1 MSAPTKQPLN
11 PESEQKPNSKLDYK
25 KSGVDIALGNELV
38 EDYKDIVKSTH
49 TPAVLNQLGGFCALY
64 DLSNHNLKQP
74 VLVSATDG
82 VGTKLRLALDWEQH
96 DGVGIDLVAMCVNDL
111 IVIGAKPLFFLDYYA
126 SGQLDKKI
134 TLNVVSSIAKG
145 CLQAGISLVGGE
157 TAEMP
162 GMYQGKDYDL
172 AGFCVGLVDKSA
184 IIDGRDVVEGD
195 VLIALA
201 SSGVHSNGFS
211 LVRKILAQD
220 SLYEQ
225 TKIAGKSIKNVLLEP
240 TRIYTKALAAL
251 QSENLMK
258 GAAHITGGGLTENI
272 PRFLPQNLSAHI
284 NTDSWQLPPIF
295 QWLQEKS
302 QMSNADLRL
311 TFNSGVGMVVCVDK
325 ANQEKALALLK
336 AQGEDAWIIGH
347 ITEKSGTT
355 SANTAIVYSDEC

>member
-1 MSAPTKQPLN
+1 MNICTKQLSN
-11 PESEQKPNSKLDYK
+11 QESKQKLSSKLDYK
-25 KSGVDIALGNELV
+25 QSGVDIALGNELV
-38 EDYKDIVKSTH
+38 NEYKNIVKSTH

-64 DLSNHNLKQP
+64 DLSAHNLKQP

-96 DGVGIDLVAMCVNDL
+96 NGVGIDLVAMCVNDL

-134 TLNVVSSIAKG
+134 TLDVVSSIAKG
-145 CLQAGISLVGGE
+145 CQQASISLVGGE

-184 IIDGRDVVEGD
+184 IVNGRNIIEGD

-201 SSGVHSNGFS
+201 SSGIHSNGFS
-211 LVRKILAQD
+211 LVRKILAQNTA
-220 SLYEQ
+220 YEQ
-225 TKIAGKSIKNVLLEP
+225 TEIAGKSIKDILLEP

-251 QSENLMK
+251 QPECLMK

-272 PRFLPQNLSAHI
+272 PRFLPKNLCAHI

-295 QWLQEKS
+295 SWLQEKS
-302 QMSNADLRL
+302 HMSNADLRL
-311 TFNSGVGMVVCVDK
+311 TFNNGVGMVICV
-325 ANQEKALALLK
+325 EKSNKEKVLALLK
-336 AQGEDAWIIGH
+336 AQGEDAWPIGH
-347 ITEKSGTT
+347 IAQRTN
-355 SANTAIVYSDEC
+355 SAVVYNDEC